1 MAEVAAQ
8 AIAEFEASAR
18 AGRRNALPD
27 ILDVT
32 PDGKELTLKI
42 AAMTLDESTKSD
54 SACASPNDENSN
66 KTETSDSDKKDSSSS
81 GS

>member
-32 PDGKELTLKI
+32 PD
-42 AAMTLDESTKSD
+42 DESTKSD